1 MLILITIGILLVA
14 ILGLAAVRT
23 ASVLARWL
31 ALLAAIAFAVVI
43 NLADRTEQR
52 PVQARLQRADLMS
65 DLQDT
70 RTSMLMA
77 AALAGPRAVELQLH
91 WQPTWPGAVGS
102 GKSDD
107 DLAGRSD
114 GAVLGATAVVPA
126 ALPFSPEDIRIR
138 AMSELRVSRP
148 ALLEIEVVGLTADL
162 VADILIGDDAN
173 QAVRETMTISSQPVT
188 VAFTPSR
195 VGYHEVSLQIRVGE
209 HQVSVSGSFQVQ
221 APDEIL
227 VVDANS
233 VVAAALRVQGERVRE
248 TQSWPSD
255 WSRHSRIVLG
265 RALPVAEQAALVEAV
280 SDGTGLFVLPPA
292 FGDEGAPLREVLP
305 IRPLPMVAGDAGGSD
320 DRSGK
325 DGEPAPVDRPSD
337 PEQFEEPAKPT
348 PIAPS
353 QPPKDLPEPPG
364 LGDTQGAKPLSKDPV
379 EVDKHAI
386 AMVLVVDRSGS
397 MGTEVSS
404 GVSKMSY
411 AKTSALRTAQALDV
425 GDQVGLVTF
434 GARGAG
440 RMELQLTDA
449 TERVA
454 IERGINR
461 LLHVNENT
469 WLLSGLRTARAMLD
483 AESVAVKHVVIITD
497 GEFRIEQ
504 SAALR
509 SEAFK
514 MRSSGKITVSIISI
528 IDDLTDAGFKVKAQ
542 EIASD
547 GGGAFIA
554 TKNIQAVPVI
564 VSSEVSRAL
573 SRVGRRPRSDGSGDQ
588 PSRDPEPTP
597 PEPLPDEP
605 LPDEPLPDPPE
616 PEEPEPQPDIL
627 VRLPVHAVTTSALL
641 EPVPGAWPSLGG
653 VAKSE
658 APLETRVLL
667 VAGDDGWPLLAYAN
681 RGLGRVGVFAAE
693 LGGEDCREFRAASAF
708 PGWLSQWLAATSSAS
723 EAVQSSDVR
732 GLGEIVPRAPVP
744 ADVRWL
750 TRVSGGDLVTQ
761 ATQIDGGDLEV
772 GEVVGSEVIRQAEQ
786 VAPLLLVVLLL
797 LALGER
803 LTSTFVLRRGRG

>member
-1 MLILITIGILLVA
+1 MLILITIGALLVS

-23 ASVLARWL
+23 ASVVARWL
-31 ALLAAIAFAVVI
+31 ALLAAIAFAIVI

-52 PVQARLQRADLMS
+52 PVQARLQRADLTE
-65 DLQDT
+65 DVQGT
-70 RTSMLMA
+70 RTSMLLA

-91 WQPTWPGAVGS
+91 WQPTWPGAVGN
-102 GKSDD
+102 GENDD
-107 DLAGRSD
+107 DAAGRSH
-114 GAVLGATAVVPA
+114 GAVLGATAVVPT

-148 ALLEIEVVGLTADL
+148 ALLEIEVVGLTSDL
-162 VADILIGDDAN
+162 AVDILIGDDAN
-173 QAVRETMTISSQPVT
+173 EDVRESLTVSSQPVT

-195 VGYHEVSLQIRVGE
+195 VGYHEVSLQILIGE
-209 HQVSVSGSFQVQ
+209 HQVSVAGGFQVQ

-227 VVDANS
+227 VVDASS

-265 RALPVAEQAALVEAV
+265 RALPVVEQAALVEAV
-280 SDGTGLFVLPPA
+280 SDGTGLFVLSPA

-305 IRPLPMVAGDAGGSD
+305 VRPLPTVGGSGD
-320 DRSGK
+320 LPGN
-325 DGEPAPVDRPSD
+325 GEDPVAVDKPS
-337 PEQFEEPAKPT
+337 ESESIEEPADP
-348 PIAPS
+348 PPSASS
-353 QPPKDLPEPPG
+353 QPPKDLPEPSS
-364 LGDTQGAKPLSKDPV
+364 LGDTQGAKPLSTDPV

-386 AMVLVVDRSGS
+386 AMVLVIDRSGS
-397 MGTEVSS
+397 MGSEVTS

-425 GDQVGLVTF
+425 GDRVGLVTF

-440 RMELQLTDA
+440 RMELAMTDA

-454 IERGINR
+454 VERGISK
-461 LLHVNENT
+461 LLHVGENT
-469 WLLSGLRTARAMLD
+469 WLLSGLRTARTMLD

-514 MRSSGKITVSIISI
+514 MRSTGKITVSIISI

-564 VSSEVSRAL
+564 VSSEVARAL
-573 SRVGRRPRSDGSGDQ
+573 SRVGRKPRSDGSGDQ
-588 PSRDPEPTP
+588 PSEDPEATP
-597 PEPLPDEP
+597 PEPLPDDPEP
-605 LPDEPLPDPPE
+605 DDPEPDLPEPDPPE
-616 PEEPEPQPDIL
+616 PEEQPDI
-627 VRLPVHAVTTSALL
+627 VARLPVHAVTTSALL
-641 EPVPGAWPSLGG
+641 EPMPSAWPSLGG

-693 LGGEDCREFRAASAF
+693 LGGEDCREFREASEF

-723 EAVQSSDVR
+723 DAVQATDVR
-732 GLGEIVPRAPVP
+732 GRGQIVPRAPVP

-750 TRVSGGDLVTQ
+750 TEVSGGQLVTQ
-761 ATQIDGGDLEV
+761 ARQNVGGGVEG
-772 GEVVGSEVIRQAEQ
+772 GEVVGSEVVSQGEQA
-786 VAPLLLVVLLL
+786 APLLLVVLLL

-803 LTSTFVLRRGRG
+803 LTSSFVLRRGRG